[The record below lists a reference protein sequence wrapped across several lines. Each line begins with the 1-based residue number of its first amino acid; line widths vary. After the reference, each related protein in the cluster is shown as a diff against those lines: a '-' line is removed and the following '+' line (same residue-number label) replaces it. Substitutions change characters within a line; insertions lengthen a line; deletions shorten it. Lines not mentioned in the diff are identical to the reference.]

1 MKDCSI
7 LDSMNERAYER
18 CIPLNV
24 TLELTLRCNI
34 RCTHCYNFDRDQPRP
49 ASAPELSMEEIRVL
63 LGDLRRAGTLF
74 LTLTG
79 GEAMAHPRFWE
90 IADEAASRG
99 FALTVL
105 TNGTLLTDE
114 ACRRLAGYAGLWGVS
129 VSVYGAVAATHDAI
143 TQVPGSFERTMTGA
157 RRLKDRGVRT
167 ALKFIVMKAN
177 AAETAA
183 MMAMGDAGGF
193 EYSVD
198 PTITG
203 RYDGTSG
210 SLATRV
216 DPPVLAEL
224 YQGPLRSQV
233 LPPRPESMTDDDFK
247 CNCARGNAAVSS
259 AGEVYPCIST
269 PLRAG
274 SIREQSFG
282 EIWETSPVFRRIRGL
297 GIADFKTCA
306 PCDLKRWCRRSPG
319 PAYLLT
325 GDYTGVDPWT
335 CQEAALLKSL
345 DVTNRPA

>member
-1 MKDCSI
+1 MSDCSI
-7 LDSMNERAYER
+7 LDELNSRAYER

-49 ASAPELSMEEIRVL
+49 ASAAELSMPEIRTL

-90 IADEAASRG
+90 ISEDALSSG
-99 FALTVL
+99 FALQVL
-105 TNGTLLTDE
+105 SNGTLLTE
-114 ACRRLAGYAGLWGVS
+114 QACDRFAGYPGLWGVS
-129 VSVYGAVAATHDAI
+129 LSVYGATAGTHDAV
-143 TQVPGSFERTMTGA
+143 TQVPGSFERTMSGA
-157 RRLKDRGVRT
+157 RRLRGKGVRT
-167 ALKFIVMKAN
+167 SLKFIVMKGN
-177 AAETAA
+177 AAEVEA
-183 MMAMGDAGGF
+183 MIAMGDREGF
-193 EYSVD
+193 AYAVD

-216 DPPVLAEL
+216 DAEELETL
-224 YQGPLRSQV
+224 YRGPLQGLV
-233 LPPRPESMTDDDFK
+233 TGPRPEPADDDFK

-259 AGEVYPCIST
+259 TGEVYPCIAT

-282 EIWETSPVFRRIRGL
+282 EIWERSPVFQRIRSL
-297 GIADFKTCA
+297 KIADFPTCA
-306 PCDLKRWCRRSPG
+306 PCDLKRWCRRTPG

-325 GDYTGVDPWT
+325 GDYTGVDPWA
-335 CQEAALLKSL
+335 CREAAVLKSL
-345 DVTNRPA
+345 SPANRPA